1 MAKQGGG
8 GGGVYGAW
16 GTQTP
21 GLMNANVNVVGNAVK
36 VVVVAVCL
44 SAAWVKVQVMRQNNE
59 SSQEQEDIEDAGG
72 GLGVAGVAGLEGRG
86 WGVQVRSSKLLG
98 EGVAQNRKS
107 LWSGS

>member
-8 GGGVYGAW
+8 GGGYGAW